1 MSSKIPTIRQIAW
14 ISLIPQLIFLGILIL
29 IYYLFRIQ
37 DYVLCG
43 VVTYLLLSMLLKL
56 VIAKDQRRGMR
67 YLKSG
72 MYEDAIEYFEKSHDF
87 FSKYDWIDKYR
98 FITLLSLSR
107 ICFKEMAL
115 VNIGYC
121 YVQMSDRTKAESYY
135 RKALAEF
142 PDSEIA
148 KSTLAF
154 LSNDDEDEYVLK

>member
-1 MSSKIPTIRQIAW
+1 MSSRIPIVRQIAW
-14 ISLIPQLIFLGILIL
+14 ISLIPQVLFLGILIL

-37 DYVLCG
+37 DCVLCG

-56 VIAKDQRRGMR
+56 VIARDQRRGMR

-72 MYEDAIEYFEKSHDF
+72 MFEDAIEYFEKSYAF
-87 FSKYDWIDKYR
+87 FSKYGWVDKYR
-98 FITLLSLSR
+98 FITLLSSSR
-107 ICFKEMAL
+107 ISFKEMAL

-121 YVQMSDRTKAESYY
+121 YVHMDNRSKAGLCYQ
-135 RKALAEF
+135 KTLVEF

-148 KSTLAF
+148 KSALAF